1 MFIRQGSR
9 FLFFFFF
16 FLISISP
23 AIGQGLAWES
33 ASGTNGWSAPMALYF
48 DGGGITAVTTQSGQ
62 YRSTDDCDT
71 WQRVDAGPPSPI
83 NTVLREGTTLY
94 AGTRGGLYRG
104 TISGDRWTLLCAE
117 GESVLSV
124 GIDGAV
130 IFAGTESGRVF
141 RSTDRGA
148 TWSGVY
154 PAGFVSDVRS
164 IAIRGRFV
172 IFTKGTTDMQA
183 STDEGE
189 HWRAVDVG
197 AFGNYGV
204 NVAWR
209 KGLLWAVTSNGSVI
223 TSNDSGAHW
232 RATPSAIPDNN
243 GIRNVLYDGD
253 VIYAWSVVLA
263 HRSVDGGATWEPV
276 DWMRHGA
283 YTCVERRGDT
293 AYIGTTLGHVLRV
306 RSAAPAEWVNI
317 GFDGPCPPYIIV
329 HHGALYA
336 GETEGDLLRSTNG
349 GDSWHVVGRYAPGHN
364 NTYGLIASGGSIY
377 AVDPNIVQRTR
388 DDGATWDSISALNP
402 KIGLRM
408 TAAGSVVIVA
418 NGPDLLRSTD
428 DGGTWSRTTYGP
440 AGAGP
445 ASIAARGSMIL
456 VGTARH
462 GIYRSIDDGATWT
475 LVKEPGPEGAVGALA
490 FDGSTACAVMSR
502 GEFYRSTDVGATWFM
517 PTPAPEIGLVEM
529 FVTAPGMICGAS
541 RAWGLYAVCSRDA
554 GLTWVTVGG
563 DPRDPQGDVVSMATD
578 STRLFASNGVT
589 IVRRSLATL
598 AAPGG
603 GAPASAVDGPSIAP
617 NPAATSAV
625 LRFRTERPGGYRL
638 SIVDAL
644 GSEQQIAAAPTA
656 EPGEHAETIATG
668 RLSAGAYRVVIRSF
682 EGVRTVPL
690 VVVR

>member
-1 MFIRQGSR
+1 MFLRQGSR
-9 FLFFFFF
+9 FLFF

-33 ASGTNGWSAPMALYF
+33 ASGTGGWSAPMALYV

-71 WQRVDAGPPSPI
+71 WRRVDAGPPSPI

-183 STDEGE
+183 STDDGE

-197 AFGNYGV
+197 AFGGYGV

-253 VIYAWSVVLA
+253 VIYAWSAVLA

-306 RSAAPAEWVNI
+306 RPAAPAEWVNI
-317 GFDGPCPPYIIV
+317 GLDPVGPRFLAM
-329 HHGALYA
+329 HRGALYA
-336 GETEGDLLRSTNG
+336 GDIETDLYRSTNG
-349 GDSWHVVGRYAPGHN
+349 GGSWHVVGRFAPGADPVN
-364 NTYGLIASGGSIY
+364 AFVASNRSLY
-377 AVDPNIVQRTR
+377 VVADDNVMRTR
-388 DDGATWDSISALNP
+388 DDGVTWDTVPSLNP
-402 KIGLRM
+402 KLWLRM
-408 TAAGSVVIVA
+408 AAAGDVVVAA
-418 NGPDLLRSTD
+418 NGANLYRSTD
-428 DGGTWSRTTYGP
+428 DGDTWRHTTYGP
-440 AGAGP
+440 VDAGP
-445 ASIAARGSMIL
+445 TAIAMRGSTIL
-456 VGTARH
+456 IGT
-462 GIYRSIDDGATWT
+462 GYDGVFRSSDDGATWAR
-475 LVKEPGPEGAVGALA
+475 VKEPTVEGAVTAVA
-490 FDGSTACAVMSR
+490 FTDRAACLSMAR
-502 GEFYRSTDVGATWFM
+502 GEYYRSTNDGVDWTM
-517 PTPAPEIGLVEM
+517 PAPAPEIGWVSIFESGSD
-529 FVTAPGMICGAS
+529 VICGAS
-541 RAWGLYAVCSRDA
+541 REWGLSVVCSRDD
-554 GLTWVTVGG
+554 GLTWVTIGG
-563 DPRDPQGDVVSMATD
+563 NSLDPPGDVTSIVVD
-578 STRLFASNGVT
+578 STRLFASNGAT

-617 NPAATSAV
+617 NPTATSAL

-644 GSEQQIAAAPTA
+644 GREQQIAAAPTA

-668 RLSAGAYRVVIRSF
+668 RLSAGAYRVVIRSS

-690 VVVR
+690 EVIR